1 MSAEPENAP
10 EVAGGWNSLPLHVTP
25 IGRDELLLEPGE
37 ALDPHAADHYLDFIL
52 ARIQEANARRLYYDL
67 QSLPL
72 IDPVYYAWLTRLAQA
87 CHIIGVR
94 MVAVHMRP
102 TAAFGLS
109 SFLNEKPLFE
119 TALDVDLGR

>member
-1 MSAEPENAP
+1 MSENAENLP
-10 EVAGGWNSLPLHVTP
+10 ETAGDGTGLPLHVTP

-37 ALDPHAADHYLDFIL
+37 ALDPGAADHYLDFIL
-52 ARIQEANARRLYYDL
+52 DRIQRADARCLYYDL

-72 IDPVYYAWLTRLAQA
+72 IDPVYYAWLTRLAKA
-87 CHIIGVR
+87 CHVIGVR

-109 SFLNEKPLFE
+109 SFLQGNPPFE
-119 TALDVDLGR
+119 TALDVNLGR